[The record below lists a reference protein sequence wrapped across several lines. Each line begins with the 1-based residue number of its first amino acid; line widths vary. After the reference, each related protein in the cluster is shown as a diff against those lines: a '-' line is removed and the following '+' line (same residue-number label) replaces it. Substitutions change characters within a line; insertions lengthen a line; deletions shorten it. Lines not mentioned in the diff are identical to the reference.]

1 MEWKGRI
8 CGYQLASTRYQ
19 VIDIHI
25 AQNLFRLVVRASE
38 DIYLVRRRGR
48 RRIMLH
54 DSAELGPGRDCPG
67 SRLVIPSI
75 LRHIIHKHVFPRVLR
90 LNLASGPT
98 NQLITYRS
106 HSSIYPVRNRR
117 RLPAHIHQH
126 PLPNGN
132 IHQRPILH
140 RRKRCRYLPKLPSAC
155 IKCNHPIRI
164 YPSLIRDRRRG
175 IPILITPSPER
186 TLQMGDIARS

>member
-1 MEWKGRI
+1 
-8 CGYQLASTRYQ
+8 
-19 VIDIHI
+19 V
-25 AQNLFRLVVRASE
+25 
-38 DIYLVRRRGR
+38 
-48 RRIMLH
+48 LH
-54 DSAELGPGRDCPG
+54 HSAELGPRRDRPGR
-67 SRLVIPSI
+67 RLVIPSI
-75 LRHIIHKHVFPRVLR
+75 LRDIIHKHVCPRVLR
-90 LNLASGPT
+90 LNLASEHEAPD
-98 NQLITYRS
+98 QTYRS

-186 TLQMGDIARS
+186 TLQMGHIARS